1 MGAFII
7 FIATVLI
14 LSAIGLVV
22 WWVANKVYISIRR
35 SEEKFNIEK
44 EGYEKAKEIIREDN
58 SI

>member
-7 FIATVLI
+7 FLATVLI

-22 WWVANKVYISIRR
+22 WWAWNKVYISIRR

-44 EGYEKAKEIIREDN
+44 EGYEKAKEIIREDD

>member
-22 WWVANKVYISIRR
+22 WWVTNKVYISIRR